1 MAHPQPK
8 RRVQLSN
15 DAKHLHAFH
24 FEGHE
29 SYHLE
34 GDASFDTDK
43 MKAKRELV
51 KTSPKLRAA
60 AMQFW
65 TALGKGPEEGMRKD
79 EYCFVHRR
87 ITKALAA
94 ELTEEEA
101 AEAAE
106 EDWED
111 DADDVDGTI
120 SCRQYVDGLI
130 SVADM
135 WTDKVDELEYVL
147 FVNKLFHR
155 ITKHAKL
162 AAAAHSSATA
172 AIVAAAASRRA
183 GGLPRYLCGEASA
196 AAPPPPP
203 AAKAPSCAPRS
214 PRRPPAAT
222 ATTTAARATPSRR
235 RRGRCAAA
243 RCGRWRRAPG
253 ASTCR

>member
-135 WTDKVDELEYVL
+135 WTDKVDELEYV
-147 FVNKLFHR
+147 H
-155 ITKHAKL
+155 
-162 AAAAHSSATA
+162 
-172 AIVAAAASRRA
+172 
-183 GGLPRYLCGEASA
+183 GL
-196 AAPPPPP
+196 
-203 AAKAPSCAPRS
+203 
-214 PRRPPAAT
+214 
-222 ATTTAARATPSRR
+222 
-235 RRGRCAAA
+235 
-243 RCGRWRRAPG
+243 
-253 ASTCR
+253 